1 MQLKNIFSVI
11 QNRAANFFL
20 RGVSATSK
28 FIATVI
34 FLKNGDPL
42 FNNRIALIF
51 TTVGL
56 ATSILGLELNQI
68 VNRKI
73 HSFKKN
79 DQILILKKEFFI
91 HFICYIILFP
101 IVFYFFHIR
110 MELDLYISLG
120 IYFLLIF
127 EHHNLELFRIL
138 ISFLK
143 PDLATQLLFLRTF
156 FWILIVFVLTN
167 FFGFRLDLHL
177 IIFVWSFFS
186 FLSVFVTYVKFKD
199 QLIIALK
206 GENVYL
212 KELVSLIIEAKYFI
226 GMLIFSSIISYLDKF
241 ILNSNSNNNLTVY
254 FFFFT
259 VCSIISIVVS
269 FSVGSFEGPKAIKVF
284 ALNGL
289 NDYIIEKVK
298 LQKAYL
304 NVIVATTILL
314 GIGIFPLLYFIN
326 KSEYWSNIHSFFI
339 LLISASLYSFSD
351 VYKLDIFIVKKDRL
365 ILTIFLIATVT
376 NIILNFVLIRLF
388 SVTGAAYASLFTN
401 CLIYFKLKASSK
413 KVLNHFTNV

>member
-20 RGVSATSK
+20 RGVSASSK

-79 DQILILKKEFFI
+79 DQIYILKKEFFI

-101 IVFYFFHIR
+101 IVYYFFHIR
-110 MELDLYISLG
+110 MELDLYITLG
-120 IYFLLIF
+120 IYSLLIF

-138 ISFLK
+138 ITFLK

-167 FFGFRLDLHL
+167 FFGFRLDLYL

-186 FLSVFVTYVKFKD
+186 FLSIVVTYVKFKN
-199 QLIIALK
+199 QVNIAFK
-206 GENVYL
+206 GSCVYL

-226 GMLIFSSIISYLDKF
+226 GMLLFSSIISYLDKF
-241 ILNSNSNNNLTVY
+241 ILNSNSNSDLTVY

-289 NDYIIEKVK
+289 NDYLLEKVK

-304 NVIVATTILL
+304 NVIVAITILL

-326 KSEYWSNIHSFFI
+326 KSEYWLNIHSFFI
-339 LLISASLYSFSD
+339 LLISASLYTFSD
-351 VYKLDIFIVKKDRL
+351 VYKLDIFIAKKDSS
-365 ILTIFLIATVT
+365 ILYIFLIASIT

-388 SVTGAAYASLFTN
+388 SIPGAAYASLITN
-401 CLIYFKLKASSK
+401 SIIFFKLKASSK